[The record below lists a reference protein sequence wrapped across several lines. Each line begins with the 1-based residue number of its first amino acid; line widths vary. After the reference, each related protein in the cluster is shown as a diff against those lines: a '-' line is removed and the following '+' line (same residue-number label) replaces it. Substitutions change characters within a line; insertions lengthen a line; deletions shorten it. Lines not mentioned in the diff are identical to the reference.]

1 MQIEKYYNDLNTL
14 HINTE
19 ENRAYYM
26 PCSDIENARKETN
39 DRKQN
44 LNGEW
49 NFMYYTCID
58 DVPDDFKDGNTDGF
72 DKIPVPS
79 CWQLKVMTAINIQ
92 IQDIRFRIIR
102 RMFRMTIRA
111 VRI

>member
-26 PCSDIENARKETN
+26 PCSDIENARKGTN
-39 DRKQN
+39 DRKQV

-49 NFMYYTCID
+49 DFMYYTCVD
-58 DVPDDFKDGNTDGF
+58 DVPDDFKDGN
-72 DKIPVPS
+72 
-79 CWQLKVMTAINIQ
+79 MTAINTQ

-111 VRI
+111 VRM

>member
-39 DRKQN
+39 DRKQD

-58 DVPDDFKDGNTDGF
+58 DVPEDFKDGNTDGF
-72 DKIPVPS
+72 DKFLYHHVGK
-79 CWQLKVMTAINIQ
+79 LKVMTAINIQ

-111 VRI
+111 VRM

>member
-26 PCSDIENARKETN
+26 PCSDIENARKGTN
-39 DRKQN
+39 DRKQV

-58 DVPDDFKDGNTDGF
+58 DVPEDFNDGNTDRHVG
-72 DKIPVPS
+72 K
-79 CWQLKVMTAINIQ
+79 LKVMTAINIQ

>member
-19 ENRAYYM
+19 ENRVYYM

-39 DRKQN
+39 DRKQD

-49 NFMYYTCID
+49 DFMYYTCID
-58 DVPDDFKDGNTDGF
+58 DVPEDFKYGNTDGLIKF
-72 DKIPVPS
+72 LYRHVGK
-79 CWQLKVMTAINIQ
+79 LKVMTAINIQ

-111 VRI
+111 VRM

>member
-1 MQIEKYYNDLNTL
+1 MQIEKYYNDLNML

-39 DRKQN
+39 DRKQD

-58 DVPDDFKDGNTDGF
+58 DVLMILRTEIQTVLIKFLYRHVGK
-72 DKIPVPS
+72 
-79 CWQLKVMTAINIQ
+79 LKVMTTINIQ

-111 VRI
+111 VRM

>member
-39 DRKQN
+39 DRKQD

-58 DVPDDFKDGNTDGF
+58 DVPEIQTALIKFLYRHVGK
-72 DKIPVPS
+72 
-79 CWQLKVMTAINIQ
+79 LKVMTAINTQ

-111 VRI
+111 VRM

>member
-39 DRKQN
+39 DRI
-44 LNGEW
+44 L
-49 NFMYYTCID
+49 CITLALMMFLMILRTEIQTALIKFLYRH
-58 DVPDDFKDGNTDGF
+58 VGKRR
-72 DKIPVPS
+72 
-79 CWQLKVMTAINIQ
+79 VMTAINIQ

-111 VRI
+111 VRM